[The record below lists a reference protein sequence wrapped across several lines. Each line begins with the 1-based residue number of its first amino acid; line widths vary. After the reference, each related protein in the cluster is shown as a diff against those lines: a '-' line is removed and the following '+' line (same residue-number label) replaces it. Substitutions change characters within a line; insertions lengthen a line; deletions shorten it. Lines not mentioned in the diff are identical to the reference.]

1 MMGVVNSVHASTT
14 HHRID
19 KGEVPMVHTKTRLSA
34 EQANMGETKAWQPT
48 GKLTKDINTNSNN
61 RWLQA
66 ERTDVMIHDEQV
78 VGRHSIQSTPIL

>member
-1 MMGVVNSVHASTT
+1 MGVVNSVHASTT

-48 GKLTKDINTNSNN
+48 DKLTKDINTTAI
-61 RWLQA
+61 Q
-66 ERTDVMIHDEQV
+66 DGQMIMMIHVDNLKKGWV
-78 VGRHSIQSTPIL
+78 LSIFF